1 MEKKKV
7 LTLVDGNT
15 DSEAVIADLKEAA
28 HKRGMAFRRIVNLS
42 PEDLTSEEN
51 FDKYFSDYVVWR
63 GLEIYNSVLQES
75 CVRWLRMNRI
85 SLNMDV
91 EGPVSTSAD
100 KLFQYVLFRHDE
112 VMKDHSLY
120 MITVSSKDKVK
131 SLIQKGLLKYPFL
144 MKLRYGTIGNNIS
157 LVADE
162 KQIDEMVVDFSLY
175 GLQNF
180 IHTDCEWR
188 VFIVGGAPV
197 AVLQKNAGDEVER
210 TNFHGLSSGFSKKNE
225 DDPKVREIVS
235 HLAMRAAAISG
246 LNYTGVDIVREHE
259 TGKYYLLETN
269 FAAVWTNN
277 VIGYTGISIPDM
289 ILDYFEDIEKCRNME
304 VADGIKY
311 YLEQRLKYLS
321 ESLQNAYRSVLGFEK
336 ALDVDNSKKDLVSR
350 VLQAYNVF
358 VEGGEV
364 EQEKIRDLLAEVK
377 QTGIS
382 KFGFYFGAG
391 VESIEDSLVPSAALI
406 ALASKINA

>member
-1 MEKKKV
+1 
-7 LTLVDGNT
+7 
-15 DSEAVIADLKEAA
+15 
-28 HKRGMAFRRIVNLS
+28 
-42 PEDLTSEEN
+42 
-51 FDKYFSDYVVWR
+51 
-63 GLEIYNSVLQES
+63 
-75 CVRWLRMNRI
+75 
-85 SLNMDV
+85 
-91 EGPVSTSAD
+91 
-100 KLFQYVLFRHDE
+100 
-112 VMKDHSLY
+112 
-120 MITVSSKDKVK
+120 
-131 SLIQKGLLKYPFL
+131 
-144 MKLRYGTIGNNIS
+144 
-157 LVADE
+157 
-162 KQIDEMVVDFSLY
+162 
-175 GLQNF
+175 
-180 IHTDCEWR
+180 
-188 VFIVGGAPV
+188 V
-197 AVLQKNAGDEVER
+197 AVLQKNAGPEVER

-289 ILDYFEDIEKCRNME
+289 ILDYFEDIEKCRGME

-350 VLQAYNVF
+350 VLQAYNMF
-358 VEGGEV
+358 VESGEV